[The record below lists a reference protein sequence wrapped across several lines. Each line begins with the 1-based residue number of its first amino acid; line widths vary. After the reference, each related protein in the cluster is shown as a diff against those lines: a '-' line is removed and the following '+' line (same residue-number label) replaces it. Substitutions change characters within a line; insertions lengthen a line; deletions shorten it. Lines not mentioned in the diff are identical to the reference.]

1 MKDVPPLGPAM
12 LDVNSLQPDQAVH
25 RLIERAAELR
35 ASDLFFATNDNHVGV
50 SIRHLGMTRL
60 LSKLLHEHGKRCL
73 AHLKAVAGMDVAE
86 KRRPHDG
93 RRLYERDNGD

>member
-1 MKDVPPLGPAM
+1 MKDEAPHGPPL

-35 ASDLFFATNDNHVGV
+35 ASDLFFATNDNHVAV
-50 SIRHLGMTRL
+50 SIRHLGLTRL
-60 LSKLLHEHGKRCL
+60 LSKLLPDQGKRCL

-93 RRLYERDNGD
+93 RRLYERDDG